1 MSDNTLKYFV
11 AAAIALLLIFQIGTL
26 IAGIF
31 GSTWGIVSA
40 VVVAVVAF
48 FSAKLARAAGKSS
61 LWFLLPILIFTF
73 TPIVLKIW
81 RGFTENVTWFDRLVS
96 LTPFIVGF
104 AAPILLLLLVYYELR
119 KRSIKAGTASSG
131 TETPEEFPY

>member
-11 AAAIALLLIFQIGTL
+11 AAAIALLLVFQIGTL

-31 GSTWGIVSA
+31 GTTWGIVSA

-61 LWFLLPILIFTF
+61 LWFLLPILITGVVHPLHNFRGDNHARHLVCHKVSSPRTF
-73 TPIVLKIW
+73 
-81 RGFTENVTWFDRLVS
+81 
-96 LTPFIVGF
+96 
-104 AAPILLLLLVYYELR
+104 
-119 KRSIKAGTASSG
+119 
-131 TETPEEFPY
+131 